1 MFRLTGIGYPDG
13 GSLGITYTNP
23 NETDLETA
31 VTTSASRHDQ
41 LDLDG
46 QGRVQTSALVND
58 PDGETYVATT
68 YDALGRALTVSN
80 PYRISSQGG
89 DTYTYDA
96 LNRVTEVTHADSSN
110 YQIAYGGSASQ
121 GCPASTYGYGYPT
134 LYTDES
140 GHPRQTFADALGR
153 VIEADEPSPG
163 IKALSVYTCY
173 KYDVPERPYGG

>member
-1 MFRLTGIGYPDG
+1 MGRTACLPARPTLTPTQPPTVDFFCASSTAFPQTVTLPNSLSESISWISCNVTLPNSTKDVNGNKTTYSYDSMFRLTGIGYPDG

-80 PYRISSQGG
+80 PYRTLLSGRG
-89 DTYTYDA
+89 H
-96 LNRVTEVTHADSSN
+96 LHLRCPEPGNR
-110 YQIAYGGSASQ
+110 
-121 GCPASTYGYGYPT
+121 GYP
-134 LYTDES
+134 
-140 GHPRQTFADALGR
+140 R
-153 VIEADEPSPG
+153 
-163 IKALSVYTCY
+163 
-173 KYDVPERPYGG
+173 